1 MIWFGKVTKSVFM
14 DKIPV
19 ELERV
24 QVDIFCFSLDNLEEK
39 LEQVQVNLEFG
50 LKKIYMLWTWINLK
64 IS

>member
-1 MIWFGKVTKSVFM
+1 M

-39 LEQVQVNLEFG
+39 LEQVQVNLLAFG

>member
-1 MIWFGKVTKSVFM
+1 M